1 MNHKQALIFWFT
13 GLSGAGKT
21 TVAQKVR
28 DQLLAQTLDVL
39 LLDGDDVR
47 ERFHTHLGFSE
58 ADIKENNALLAQL
71 CIEYRD
77 KYDVIMVP
85 IISPYLSSR
94 RDAKRRIGTGFFEV
108 FIHADLDTV
117 VDRDTKGMY
126 AKAKKGEFDNLI
138 GVSPKSPYQP
148 PENADFVLNT
158 TQESVTE
165 SVRRLAEFVLHNVRQ
180 PVKMNASGLQQN

>member
-1 MNHKQALIFWFT
+1 MSHKQALIFWFT

-21 TVAQKVR
+21 TIAQKVY
-28 DQLLAQTLDVL
+28 DQLVAQTLEVL

-71 CIEYRD
+71 CIEHRD

-94 RDAKRRIGTGFFEV
+94 RDARKQIGDGFFEV

-126 AKAKKGEFDNLI
+126 AKAKRGEFDNLI

-148 PENADFVLNT
+148 PENADFTANT
-158 TQESVTE
+158 TQEDVIK
-165 SVRRLAEFVLHNVRQ
+165 SVRRLTDFVLHKIR
-180 PVKMNASGLQQN
+180 